1 MKRVLRTLLI
11 AVMAAM
17 LMALPAMAAGAPSV
31 GVGSASAKA
40 GESVTLDISISS
52 NPGFVSG
59 KVTVTYDTAA
69 LELTGLSNVM
79 FAGDA
84 YAPTGMAN
92 HSSVDPVTGDGVLV
106 SATFKVKE
114 GTADGAY
121 NVSASVSGMRDG
133 NDALMTVNGGSGT
146 ITVTTPH
153 THTFGEWTVKDA
165 ATCTTDGVEIR
176 TCACGEYETRTGAP
190 ATGHTYGDWTVAKA
204 VTCTTAGVETR
215 TCACGASETK
225 EIPATGHTYGD
236 WTVTKAATCTA
247 AGVETRTCACGA
259 AETKEI
265 PAKGHSF
272 GDWAV
277 TKAAT
282 CTAAG
287 VETRT
292 CACGAAE
299 TKEISAKGHSFG
311 AWTMIKDSNC
321 TETGSEQRTCSAC
334 GAVETSTI
342 NAEGHDLIIQS
353 DGSGHWYICSKC
365 GYSTV
370 KEAHA
375 FDANGKCGCGYA
387 NAPKLDNV
395 PKTGDITP
403 MLVLASM
410 IFVCMVGGTA
420 FVYGRRKSR

>member
-114 GTADGAY
+114 GTADGTY

-146 ITVTTPH
+146 ITVTHEHVFGNWQETTP
-153 THTFGEWTVKDA
+153 
-165 ATCTTDGVEIR
+165 ATCTTDAIETGYCTVTNCTATTTRTGAAATGHSYGDWSVTQAATCTVAGVETR
-176 TCACGEYETRTGAP
+176 TCACGATETKEIP
-190 ATGHTYGDWTVAKA
+190 AKGHSYGDWTVTKA
-204 VTCTTAGVETR
+204 ASCTTAGVETR
-215 TCACGASETK
+215 TCACGET
-225 EIPATGHTYGD
+225 ES
-236 WTVTKAATCTA
+236 
-247 AGVETRTCACGA
+247 R
-259 AETKEI
+259 
-265 PAKGHSF
+265 
-272 GDWAV
+272 
-277 TKAAT
+277 
-282 CTAAG
+282 
-287 VETRT
+287 
-292 CACGAAE
+292 
-299 TKEISAKGHSFG
+299 EISAKGHSFG
-311 AWTMIKDSNC
+311 AWTMTKDSNC

-353 DGSGHWYICSKC
+353 DGSGHWNICSKC

-410 IFVCMVGGTA
+410 IFVCMIGGTA
-420 FVYGRRKSR
+420 FVYGRKKSR

>member
-17 LMALPAMAAGAPSV
+17 LMALPAMAAGTPSV

-59 KVTVTYDTAA
+59 KVTVTYDAAA
-69 LELTGLSNVM
+69 LELTDLSNVM

-121 NVSASVSGMRDG
+121 NVSASVSGMRDN

-146 ITVTTPH
+146 ITVTHDHSYAVT
-153 THTFGEWTVKDA
+153 TA
-165 ATCTTDGVEIR
+165 STCTGKGVESC
-176 TCACGEYETRTGAP
+176 TVAGCTETR
-190 ATGHTYGDWTVAKA
+190 
-204 VTCTTAGVETR
+204 
-215 TCACGASETK
+215 

-236 WTVTKAATCTA
+236 WTVTKAATCAAAGEENRTCACGAYETREIPATGSHTYGDWAVTKAATCTAAGAETRTCACGATETREISAKGHSFGDWVVTKAATCTA

-259 AETKEI
+259 T
-265 PAKGHSF
+265 
-272 GDWAV
+272 
-277 TKAAT
+277 
-282 CTAAG
+282 
-287 VETRT
+287 ETR
-292 CACGAAE
+292 
-299 TKEISAKGHSFG
+299 EISAKGHSFG
-311 AWTMIKDSNC
+311 AWTITKDSNC
-321 TETGSEQRTCSAC
+321 TEAGSEQRTCSAC

-342 NAEGHDLIIQS
+342 SAEGHDLIIQS
-353 DGSGHWYICSKC
+353 DASGHWYICSKC

-370 KEAHA
+370 KEAHV

-410 IFVCMVGGTA
+410 IFVCMIGGTA